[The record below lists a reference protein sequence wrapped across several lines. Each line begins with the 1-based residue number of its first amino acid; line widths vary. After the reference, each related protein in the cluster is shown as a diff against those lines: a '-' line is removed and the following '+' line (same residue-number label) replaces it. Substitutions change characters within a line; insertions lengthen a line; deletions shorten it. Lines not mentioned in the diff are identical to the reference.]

1 MAKRENFN
9 EAVQS
14 EFDENVISIN
24 RSAKVVKGGKNF
36 SFGALVVVG
45 DHNGRVGY
53 GYGKA
58 NEVSDAIRK
67 GGEAARRNLVT
78 VPMNGQ
84 TLPHEIEVKFGGAR
98 VLLRPASSG
107 TGLIAGGAV
116 RAILEL
122 AGVKDVLAKSL
133 GAANAANVAKATFK
147 AISQLSSREE
157 VYARRGIALPQA
169 AQVANCMNSAPTPV
183 RGSGASGSGAATVPV
198 SARRP
203 VAERRGR
210 SPAAVRRCVRSSRA
224 DRFRCSVVCRSVAS
238 TARIMSN
245 ISWSI

>member
-1 MAKRENFN
+1 MARRENLN
-9 EAVQS
+9 ESAPVS
-14 EFDENVISIN
+14 EFDENVIAIN

-45 DHNGRVGY
+45 DRNGRVGC

-58 NEVSDAIRK
+58 NEISDAIRK
-67 GGEAARRNLVT
+67 GGEAAKRSLVN

-98 VLLRPASSG
+98 VLLRPASAG

-122 AGVKDVLAKSL
+122 AGIKDVLAKSL

-147 AISQLSSREE
+147 AIASLSTREKA
-157 VYARRGIALPQA
+157 YAKRGL
-169 AQVANCMNSAPTPV
+169 N
-183 RGSGASGSGAATVPV
+183 VPV
-198 SARRP
+198 KAQE
-203 VAERRGR
+203 A
-210 SPAAVRRCVRSSRA
+210 
-224 DRFRCSVVCRSVAS
+224 
-238 TARIMSN
+238 N
-245 ISWSI
+245 

>member
-1 MAKRENFN
+1 MARRENIG
-9 EAVQS
+9 ESAPVS
-14 EFDENVISIN
+14 EFDENVIAIN

-45 DHNGRVGY
+45 DRNGRVGC

-58 NEVSDAIRK
+58 NEISDAIRK
-67 GGEAARRNLVT
+67 GGEAAKRNLVK

-98 VLLRPASSG
+98 VLLRPASAG

-133 GAANAANVAKATFK
+133 GAANAANVATATFK
-147 AISQLSSREE
+147 AIAGLSTREQA
-157 VYARRGIALPQA
+157 YAKRGL
-169 AQVANCMNSAPTPV
+169 S
-183 RGSGASGSGAATVPV
+183 VPV
-198 SARRP
+198 KA
-203 VAERRGR
+203 AE
-210 SPAAVRRCVRSSRA
+210 A
-224 DRFRCSVVCRSVAS
+224 
-238 TARIMSN
+238 N
-245 ISWSI
+245 

>member
-1 MAKRENFN
+1 MAKREIIN
-9 EAVQS
+9 EAAAS
-14 EFDENVISIN
+14 EFDESVIAIN

-67 GGEAARRNLVT
+67 GGEAARRNMFD

-84 TLPHEIEVKFGGAR
+84 TLPHEILVKYCGAK
-98 VLLRPASSG
+98 VLLKPASAG

-133 GAANAANVAKATFK
+133 GSANAANMAKATFQ
-147 AISQLSSREE
+147 AITELRTRQD
-157 VYARRGIALPQA
+157 VMVRRGK
-169 AQVANCMNSAPTPV
+169 
-183 RGSGASGSGAATVPV
+183 
-198 SARRP
+198 
-203 VAERRGR
+203 VAE
-210 SPAAVRRCVRSSRA
+210 AEA
-224 DRFRCSVVCRSVAS
+224 
-238 TARIMSN
+238 N
-245 ISWSI
+245 

>member
-1 MAKRENFN
+1 MGKRENFG
-9 EAVQS
+9 EPAVVS
-14 EFDENVISIN
+14 EFDESVIAIN

-45 DHNGRVGY
+45 DRNGRVGY

-67 GGEAARRNLVT
+67 GGEAARRNLVRI
-78 VPMNGQ
+78 PMNGQ

-122 AGVKDVLAKSL
+122 GGVKDVLAKSL
-133 GAANAANVAKATFK
+133 GAANASNVTKATFK
-147 AISQLSSREE
+147 AIAGLSTRAE
-157 VYARRGIALPQA
+157 VMARRGLAKA
-169 AQVANCMNSAPTPV
+169 E
-183 RGSGASGSGAATVPV
+183 
-198 SARRP
+198 
-203 VAERRGR
+203 VAE
-210 SPAAVRRCVRSSRA
+210 
-224 DRFRCSVVCRSVAS
+224 
-238 TARIMSN
+238 N
-245 ISWSI
+245 N

>member
-1 MAKRENFN
+1 MAKREIIN
-9 EAVQS
+9 EAAAS
-14 EFDENVISIN
+14 EFDESVIAIN

-67 GGEAARRNLVT
+67 GGEAARRNLVK

-98 VLLRPASSG
+98 VLLRPASAG

-133 GAANAANVAKATFK
+133 GASNASNVAKATFK
-147 AISQLSSREE
+147 AIEGLTTRDMA
-157 VYARRGIALPQA
+157 YARRGLA
-169 AQVANCMNSAPTPV
+169 VKSA
-183 RGSGASGSGAATVPV
+183 
-198 SARRP
+198 
-203 VAERRGR
+203 
-210 SPAAVRRCVRSSRA
+210 
-224 DRFRCSVVCRSVAS
+224 D
-238 TARIMSN
+238 N
-245 ISWSI
+245 N

>member
-1 MAKRENFN
+1 MAKREIIN
-9 EAVQS
+9 EAAAS
-14 EFDENVISIN
+14 EFDESVIAIN

-67 GGEAARRNLVT
+67 GGEAARRNLVK

-98 VLLRPASSG
+98 VLLRPASAG

-133 GAANAANVAKATFK
+133 GASNASNVAKATFK
-147 AISQLSSREE
+147 AIEGLTTREMA
-157 VYARRGIALPQA
+157 YARRGIA
-169 AQVANCMNSAPTPV
+169 VKSA
-183 RGSGASGSGAATVPV
+183 
-198 SARRP
+198 
-203 VAERRGR
+203 
-210 SPAAVRRCVRSSRA
+210 
-224 DRFRCSVVCRSVAS
+224 D
-238 TARIMSN
+238 N
-245 ISWSI
+245 N

>member
-1 MAKRENFN
+1 MARRENLN
-9 EAVQS
+9 ESAPVS
-14 EFDENVISIN
+14 EFDENVIAIN

-45 DHNGRVGY
+45 DRNGRVGC

-58 NEVSDAIRK
+58 NEISDAIRK
-67 GGEAARRNLVT
+67 GGEAAKRSLVK

-98 VLLRPASSG
+98 VLLRPASAG

-147 AISQLSSREE
+147 AISSLSTREQA
-157 VYARRGIALPQA
+157 YAKRGLSVPAKA
-169 AQVANCMNSAPTPV
+169 TEAN
-183 RGSGASGSGAATVPV
+183 
-198 SARRP
+198 
-203 VAERRGR
+203 
-210 SPAAVRRCVRSSRA
+210 
-224 DRFRCSVVCRSVAS
+224 
-238 TARIMSN
+238 
-245 ISWSI
+245 

>member
-1 MAKRENFN
+1 MARRERDN
-9 EAVQS
+9 EPAVIS

-24 RSAKVVKGGKNF
+24 RSAKVVKGGKNM

-45 DHNGRVGY
+45 NRKGRVGY

-67 GGEAARRNLVT
+67 GSEAAHKNLVT
-78 VPMNGQ
+78 IPMNGD
-84 TLPHEIEVKFGGAR
+84 TIPHEIECKFGGAR

-122 AGVKDVLAKSL
+122 GGVKDVLAKSL

-147 AISQLSSREE
+147 ALSQLRTRDE
-157 VYARRGIALPQA
+157 VFGRRGIAVA
-169 AQVANCMNSAPTPV
+169 AKAET
-183 RGSGASGSGAATVPV
+183 AA
-198 SARRP
+198 
-203 VAERRGR
+203 E
-210 SPAAVRRCVRSSRA
+210 
-224 DRFRCSVVCRSVAS
+224 
-238 TARIMSN
+238 N
-245 ISWSI
+245 N

>member
-1 MAKRENFN
+1 MARRENLG
-9 EAVQS
+9 ESAPVS
-14 EFDENVISIN
+14 EFDENVIAIN

-45 DHNGRVGY
+45 DRNGRVGC

-58 NEVSDAIRK
+58 NEISDAIRK
-67 GGEAARRNLVT
+67 GGEAAKRNMIRIPL
-78 VPMNGQ
+78 NGQ

-133 GAANAANVAKATFK
+133 GASNAANVAKATFK
-147 AISQLSSREE
+147 AIASLSTREGA
-157 VYARRGIALPQA
+157 YAKRGLSVPAPA
-169 AQVANCMNSAPTPV
+169 TEAN
-183 RGSGASGSGAATVPV
+183 
-198 SARRP
+198 
-203 VAERRGR
+203 
-210 SPAAVRRCVRSSRA
+210 
-224 DRFRCSVVCRSVAS
+224 
-238 TARIMSN
+238 
-245 ISWSI
+245 

>member
-9 EAVQS
+9 EPVQS

-45 DHNGRVGY
+45 DRNGRVGY

-67 GGEAARRNLVT
+67 GGEAARRSLMK
-78 VPMNGQ
+78 VPMHGD

-147 AISQLSSREE
+147 ALSQLSTREE
-157 VYARRGIALPQA
+157 VY
-169 AQVANCMNSAPTPV
+169 
-183 RGSGASGSGAATVPV
+183 
-198 SARRP
+198 
-203 VAERRGR
+203 ERRGLELPKAA
-210 SPAAVRRCVRSSRA
+210 PAAE
-224 DRFRCSVVCRSVAS
+224 
-238 TARIMSN
+238 TN
-245 ISWSI
+245 

>member
-1 MAKRENFN
+1 MARRENLG
-9 EAVQS
+9 ESAPVS
-14 EFDENVISIN
+14 EFDENVIAIN

-45 DHNGRVGY
+45 DRNGRVGC

-58 NEVSDAIRK
+58 NEISDAIRK
-67 GGEAARRNLVT
+67 GGEAAKRSLVK

-98 VLLRPASSG
+98 VLLRPASAG

-122 AGVKDVLAKSL
+122 AGIKDVLAKSL

-147 AISQLSSREE
+147 AITSLSTREKA
-157 VYARRGIALPQA
+157 YAKRGLSVPEK
-169 AQVANCMNSAPTPV
+169 AQEAN
-183 RGSGASGSGAATVPV
+183 
-198 SARRP
+198 
-203 VAERRGR
+203 
-210 SPAAVRRCVRSSRA
+210 
-224 DRFRCSVVCRSVAS
+224 
-238 TARIMSN
+238 
-245 ISWSI
+245 

>member
-1 MAKRENFN
+1 MARRENLN
-9 EAVQS
+9 ESAPVS
-14 EFDENVISIN
+14 EFDENVIAIN

-45 DHNGRVGY
+45 DRNGRVGC

-58 NEVSDAIRK
+58 NEISDAIRK
-67 GGEAARRNLVT
+67 GGEAAKRSMVR

-98 VLLRPASSG
+98 VLLRPASAG

-147 AISQLSSREE
+147 AISSLSTREQ
-157 VYARRGIALPQA
+157 AFAKRGLSVPAKA
-169 AQVANCMNSAPTPV
+169 TEAN
-183 RGSGASGSGAATVPV
+183 
-198 SARRP
+198 
-203 VAERRGR
+203 
-210 SPAAVRRCVRSSRA
+210 
-224 DRFRCSVVCRSVAS
+224 
-238 TARIMSN
+238 
-245 ISWSI
+245 

>member
-1 MAKRENFN
+1 MARRENIG
-9 EAVQS
+9 ESAPVS
-14 EFDENVISIN
+14 EFDENVIAIN
-24 RSAKVVKGGKNF
+24 RSAKGVKGGKNF

-45 DHNGRVGY
+45 DRNGRVGC

-58 NEVSDAIRK
+58 NEISDAIRK
-67 GGEAARRNLVT
+67 GGEAAKRNLVK

-98 VLLRPASSG
+98 VLLRPASAG

-147 AISQLSSREE
+147 AIAGLSTREQA
-157 VYARRGIALPQA
+157 YAKRGL
-169 AQVANCMNSAPTPV
+169 S
-183 RGSGASGSGAATVPV
+183 VPV
-198 SARRP
+198 KA
-203 VAERRGR
+203 AE
-210 SPAAVRRCVRSSRA
+210 A
-224 DRFRCSVVCRSVAS
+224 
-238 TARIMSN
+238 N
-245 ISWSI
+245 

>member
-1 MAKRENFN
+1 MAKRENFS
-9 EAVQS
+9 EPVQS
-14 EFDENVISIN
+14 EFDESVISIN

-45 DHNGRVGY
+45 DRNGRVGY

-67 GGEAARRNLVT
+67 GGEAARRNLVK
-78 VPMNGQ
+78 VPMNGD

-98 VLLRPASSG
+98 VLLRPASGG

-133 GAANAANVAKATFK
+133 GASNAANVAKATFK
-147 AISQLSSREE
+147 AISMLSSRDD
-157 VYARRGIALPQA
+157 VYARRGIQA
-169 AQVANCMNSAPTPV
+169 A
-183 RGSGASGSGAATVPV
+183 
-198 SARRP
+198 
-203 VAERRGR
+203 
-210 SPAAVRRCVRSSRA
+210 PAAA
-224 DRFRCSVVCRSVAS
+224 AE
-238 TARIMSN
+238 N
-245 ISWSI
+245 N

>member
-1 MAKRENFN
+1 MAKREIIN
-9 EAVQS
+9 EAAAS
-14 EFDENVISIN
+14 EFDESVIAIN

-67 GGEAARRNLVT
+67 GGEAARRNLVK
-78 VPMNGQ
+78 VPMTGQ

-98 VLLRPASSG
+98 VLLRPASAG

-133 GAANAANVAKATFK
+133 GASNAANVAKATFK
-147 AISQLSSREE
+147 AIEGLTTREMA
-157 VYARRGIALPQA
+157 YARRGIA
-169 AQVANCMNSAPTPV
+169 VKSA
-183 RGSGASGSGAATVPV
+183 
-198 SARRP
+198 
-203 VAERRGR
+203 
-210 SPAAVRRCVRSSRA
+210 
-224 DRFRCSVVCRSVAS
+224 D
-238 TARIMSN
+238 N
-245 ISWSI
+245 N

>member
-1 MAKRENFN
+1 MARRENLN
-9 EAVQS
+9 ESAPVS
-14 EFDENVISIN
+14 EFDENVIAIN

-45 DHNGRVGY
+45 DRNGRVGC

-58 NEVSDAIRK
+58 NEISDAIRK
-67 GGEAARRNLVT
+67 GGEAAKRNLVK

-98 VLLRPASSG
+98 VLLRPASAG

-147 AISQLSSREE
+147 AIAGLSTREQA
-157 VYARRGIALPQA
+157 YAKRGL
-169 AQVANCMNSAPTPV
+169 S
-183 RGSGASGSGAATVPV
+183 VPV
-198 SARRP
+198 KA
-203 VAERRGR
+203 AE
-210 SPAAVRRCVRSSRA
+210 A
-224 DRFRCSVVCRSVAS
+224 
-238 TARIMSN
+238 N
-245 ISWSI
+245 